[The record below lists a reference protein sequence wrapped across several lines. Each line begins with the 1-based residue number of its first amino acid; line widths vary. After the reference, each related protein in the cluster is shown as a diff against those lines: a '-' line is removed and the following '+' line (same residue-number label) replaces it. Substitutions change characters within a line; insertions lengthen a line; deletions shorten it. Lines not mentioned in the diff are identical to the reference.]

1 VERTGQ
7 RYATLQQ
14 AHDGAISGD
23 TIKVAAG
30 TYTLADLP
38 ASANQP
44 GQTYM
49 QYGIQLDTLTIEWET
64 PGSMPM
70 IDQTAFALG
79 QGTRGGRPV
88 GILVGSGSRT
98 CTIRGLEIIGN
109 FPGDSYGIESQMGYY
124 YGFARTN
131 PACTLTID
139 RCKLKNWADGVKTSD
154 GNNNVTV
161 NLLSSVFEDGSA
173 NGLTHGVYFSAI
185 AAVNVRGCS
194 FRNTSSKTLPQN
206 VRGHLLKSRSRALT
220 VEGSLFDPVGGC
232 ACCIDYPNGGTLNVK
247 GNVILHYGATAN
259 SDENPPI
266 KFGSEQQQTEMT
278 VTLIGAISV
287 GQVITGPAPENAS
300 GTVTGVYSAGT
311 RIVYSKTQ
319 DGRYFQIGDEVRVG
333 GVLRA
338 TINSKSGSPDGLSD
352 DGRVHAINVSQNT
365 FRKDQPTHPSFDD
378 IALMWVY
385 RMTTAD
391 GTDVPQAATTG
402 AATVRNNILAGDV
415 IGSAT
420 SATNAAWAN
429 NSSVARST
437 VSDLGVYSG
446 GRIAG
451 DPIVGDAPWTWAGEF
466 TQPKARSDTFRGGL

>member
-1 VERTGQ
+1 MFNSLSGRNQFEILNWRCHQ
-7 RYATLQQ
+7 RNRCTRNEFVIGFEKSTVLKRLQ
-14 AHDGAISGD
+14 DYFNPAISD
-23 TIKVAAG
+23 SQIARSYPRAMK
-30 TYTLADLP
+30 
-38 ASANQP
+38 
-44 GQTYM
+44 
-49 QYGIQLDTLTIEWET
+49 
-64 PGSMPM
+64 
-70 IDQTAFALG
+70 QTARFDP
-79 QGTRGGRPV
+79 R
-88 GILVGSGSRT
+88 
-98 CTIRGLEIIGN
+98 E
-109 FPGDSYGIESQMGYY
+109 
-124 YGFARTN
+124 
-131 PACTLTID
+131 
-139 RCKLKNWADGVKTSD
+139 
-154 GNNNVTV
+154 
-161 NLLSSVFEDGSA
+161 
-173 NGLTHGVYFSAI
+173 
-185 AAVNVRGCS
+185 
-194 FRNTSSKTLPQN
+194 